1 MEEHLQNLKKK
12 LEKLSEMEGM
22 FGIFVFENSEKVYSK
37 HISEKICK
45 DTEGVIEELMPCMGG
60 IISDLEL
67 SLRDSVIQF
76 TGNLKITSLNKK
88 EYDHNYLLFFL
99 TSRYVD
105 VISIR
110 MHIE

>member
-1 MEEHLQNLKKK
+1 LEEYQQNLKNK

-22 FGIFVFENSEKVYSK
+22 LGIFAFENREKIYSK

-45 DTEGVIEELMPCMGG
+45 NTGSLIDELRPGMDSVISELG
-60 IISDLEL
+60 L
-67 SLRDSVIQF
+67 SMRESVIQF
-76 TGNLKITSLNKK
+76 SGNLKIISLNKK
-88 EYDHNYLLFFL
+88 DYDHNYQLFFL

-110 MHIE
+110 RYIE